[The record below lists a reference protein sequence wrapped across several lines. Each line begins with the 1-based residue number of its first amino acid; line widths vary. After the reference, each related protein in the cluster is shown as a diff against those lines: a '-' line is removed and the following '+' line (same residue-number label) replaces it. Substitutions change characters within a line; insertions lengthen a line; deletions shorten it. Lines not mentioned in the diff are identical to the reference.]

1 MVGIQLMFVVG
12 YWFMGKSTYFPT
24 PIEIINAFV
33 NLYQNEDLLP
43 ELWASTTL
51 AIEAVIIT
59 TIISLIIS
67 YANIFPFFRPFTYLV
82 SKFRF
87 LSLVG
92 LSFLFTMMTSS
103 GHELKVSLLVFGMS
117 VFFVTSF
124 TEVITSIHREE
135 FIHARTLRMNE
146 WRVVYEVIILGKLDM
161 AFEVIR
167 QNFAI
172 AWMMLTMVEG
182 LSRADGG
189 IGTLLLNQ
197 NKHFILPAVFAIQI
211 TIFLIGII
219 FDYFFGVAKD
229 FLFPYSCL
237 TKEHK

>member
-1 MVGIQLMFVVG
+1 MVIMIPFFVPLIYGDLMKLLDLFKPNHKVSKNSFLIMVGIQLMFVVG

-43 ELWASTTL
+43 ELYASTTL

-117 VFFVTSF
+117 VF
-124 TEVITSIHREE
+124 
-135 FIHARTLRMNE
+135 
-146 WRVVYEVIILGKLDM
+146 
-161 AFEVIR
+161 
-167 QNFAI
+167 
-172 AWMMLTMVEG
+172 
-182 LSRADGG
+182 
-189 IGTLLLNQ
+189 
-197 NKHFILPAVFAIQI
+197 
-211 TIFLIGII
+211 
-219 FDYFFGVAKD
+219 
-229 FLFPYSCL
+229 
-237 TKEHK
+237 